1 MALFRFELGQR
12 FELFLKVHLPEHVVH
27 IVRFDLFEEVLC
39 LGGRRDLRTREVV
52 DAGRRGRRQ
61 GGRRHLRRCRER
73 PIAVGA
79 GRRKRSAAAAT
90 TAAPVAV
97 GAHLASLQRGP
108 SQLGR
113 RRRQDE
119 LFVLRALVKVL
130 VGLVGR
136 GGGGRLLLV
145 TGGGGGWFSRHAGRA
160 RVGRDGQI
168 AATPAGTTRRFRR
181 FLLNAHQLRLLLLRL
196 LRLVALCGGG

>member
-27 IVRFDLFEEVLC
+27 IVRFDLFEEVLR
-39 LGGRRDLRTREVV
+39 LGGRRDLRTLEVV

-79 GRRKRSAAAAT
+79 GRRKRSTAAAA

-136 GGGGRLLLV
+136 GRLLLV
-145 TGGGGGWFSRHAGRA
+145 TDGGGGWLSRHAGRA

-181 FLLNAHQLRLLLLRL
+181 FLLDAHQLWLLLLRL